1 MRVQVQVVFWLTAAI
16 ALALAVLLLSDVLL
30 PFVSGFVIAYALNP
44 IATRLETLGLP
55 RVVAAAVIMTILVLV
70 TVTLLIV
77 FVPVMVDQARQLVAS
92 APEHLEKISP
102 IVDRWIRE
110 TFGAHIEGVDK
121 SFRRAV
127 EELAAS
133 WKGSAG
139 LLAQSLW
146 NQGTALVNFLAM
158 LFVMP
163 VVVFYLLCDWP
174 RMTDAIDQWL
184 PRKQAPTI
192 RRLVG
197 EIDAAMSAFFRGQGV
212 VCIVL
217 AIVYAV
223 GLTLAGLRYGLLIGA
238 TAGALSFIP
247 FVGWSLGLLVASA
260 FALIENWPSTGPL
273 VAVLILFGLGQV
285 LDSVLLAPRIV
296 GSRLGLHPVWLIFAL
311 FVFSYLFGFV
321 GTLLAVPLAAAIAVL
336 VRFALEMY
344 LSSAIYRDTDD
355 IIGKSESESALDKA
369 GKK

>member
-1 MRVQVQVVFWLTAAI
+1 MRVQFQVIFWLTAAI
-16 ALALAVLLLSDVLL
+16 SLVLAVLLLSDVLL
-30 PFVSGFVIAYALNP
+30 PFVSGFVISYALNP
-44 IATRLETLGLP
+44 IAARLETLGLS
-55 RVVAAAVIMTILVLV
+55 RVVATAFIMTFLVLV
-70 TVTLLIV
+70 AAMLLIV
-77 FVPVMVDQARQLVAS
+77 LVPILVDQARQLIAV

-102 IVDRWIRE
+102 VIDHWMQGI
-110 TFGAHIEGVDK
+110 FGAHVEGLDR

-127 EELAAS
+127 DELAAS

-139 LLAQSLW
+139 LIAQSLW
-146 NQGTALVNFLAM
+146 NQGTALINLLAM
-158 LFVMP
+158 LLVTP

-174 RMTDAIDQWL
+174 RMTRAIDQWL
-184 PRKQAPTI
+184 PRDHAPTI

-197 EIDAAMSAFFRGQGV
+197 EIDGAMSAFFRGQGV

-217 AIVYAV
+217 AIFYAV

-247 FVGWSLGLLVASA
+247 FVGWGLGLLVASA
-260 FALIENWPSTGPL
+260 FALFENWPSTGPL

-336 VRFALEMY
+336 VRFALELY
-344 LSSAIYRDTDD
+344 LSSAIYRGADD
-355 IIGKSESESALDKA
+355 MSEDCEREGAVDKVA
-369 GKK
+369 EK